1 VSDILLRTLSKKFTG
16 QGKKKPTT
24 ITTTTINGQ
33 NKLKDQNPSHDLAQM
48 LKKIRDQQPQ
58 QLPKEE

>member
-33 NKLKDQNPSHDLAQM
+33 KKLKDQNPSHDLC
-48 LKKIRDQQPQ
+48 PNV
-58 QLPKEE
+58 EEDS